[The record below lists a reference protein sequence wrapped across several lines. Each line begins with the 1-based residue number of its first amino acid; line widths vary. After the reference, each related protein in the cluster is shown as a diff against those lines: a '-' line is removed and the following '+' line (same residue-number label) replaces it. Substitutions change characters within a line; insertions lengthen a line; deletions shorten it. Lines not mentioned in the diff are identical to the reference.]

1 MAGEVTDLVAIG
13 LSFCYMIGACE
24 QVRDYA
30 RATQWCA
37 RLKVFSSRWGLRP
50 LFAVCRTQYASI
62 CVWRGQWTEADR
74 ELSAASIELAASR
87 PAMTGDALVRLAEL
101 RRRQGRLAEANAL
114 YDQVHDHGPG
124 TIGRG
129 ELALDRGDLAFAAEH
144 AARYLRQVPT
154 QNRTD
159 RLSGLELLV
168 RALIGLGDLE
178 GARSALVE
186 LSVIARQLGTVPVR
200 AAAVFAAG
208 CLALAD
214 QRSDPARQAFEDA
227 VDLYIQSGAPF
238 EVARSR
244 LGLARALG
252 DLGRYLA
259 AIEQSQLAIA
269 LFSELEASLETT
281 RARDVKQ
288 ALVSAS
294 EINREQRPSTAG
306 CGGLSKREIEVLRQ
320 VAQGR
325 NNQEIAER
333 LFLSGHTVHRHVAN
347 ILGKLQVSTRAAAV
361 AQASRLGI
369 LD

>member
-1 MAGEVTDLVAIG
+1 
-13 LSFCYMIGACE
+13 
-24 QVRDYA
+24 
-30 RATQWCA
+30 
-37 RLKVFSSRWGLRP
+37 
-50 LFAVCRTQYASI
+50 
-62 CVWRGQWTEADR
+62 
-74 ELSAASIELAASR
+74 
-87 PAMTGDALVRLAEL
+87 
-101 RRRQGRLAEANAL
+101 
-114 YDQVHDHGPG
+114 
-124 TIGRG
+124 
-129 ELALDRGDLAFAAEH
+129 
-144 AARYLRQVPT
+144 
-154 QNRTD
+154 
-159 RLSGLELLV
+159 
-168 RALIGLGDLE
+168 
-178 GARSALVE
+178 
-186 LSVIARQLGTVPVR
+186 
-200 AAAVFAAG
+200 VFAAG